1 MRKYI
6 KSYYILY
13 VLFISATNINN
24 QEILGF
30 NYLVLKRDTIQKI
43 PFFYLYLVQPH
54 TMKVSTPLEIDR
66 ITDHLS
72 ADSTV
77 QP

>member
-43 PFFYLYLVQPH
+43 PFC
-54 TMKVSTPLEIDR
+54 
-66 ITDHLS
+66 
-72 ADSTV
+72 DSPTWKAA
-77 QP
+77 QLLKLTE